1 MEVDS
6 DLHYLFEDFHWHTI
20 TAKFQRLESSPPE
33 SLISNVNLVPFIG
46 DRWVMIRLT
55 DGRYELPG
63 GTLEAGER
71 YLDGL
76 RRELLEEAGAEL
88 VSFAPLGAWW
98 CRSTAEKPYKPHL
111 PHPEFYR
118 FVGVGEVRLIATPT
132 NPADGEQVAAVEVLP
147 LEVAVAR
154 FTECGRPDLADLYRL
169 AARVKA
175 AIPLGAAGYTRPE

>member
-1 MEVDS
+1 MMDN
-6 DLHYLFEDFHWHTI
+6 DLHYLFEDVKWHTVS
-20 TAKFQRLESSPPE
+20 AKFQRLDAPPPAH
-33 SLISNVNLVPFIG
+33 LISNVNLVPFVG
-46 DRWVMIRLT
+46 DLWVAIRLT

-88 VSFAPLGAWW
+88 VSFVPIGAWW
-98 CRSTAEKPYKPHL
+98 CKSSAEQPYKPHL

-118 FVGVGEVRLIATPT
+118 FVGVGEVRLIAEPT
-132 NPADGEQVAAVEVLP
+132 NPEDGEQVAAVEMLVLE
-147 LEVAVAR
+147 EVIAR
-154 FTECGRPDLADLYRL
+154 FTENGRPDLADLYRL

-175 AIPLGAAGYTRPE
+175 ATVWDEAGHTRQ